1 MSGNKKINPKK
12 VLIGLLLIVV
22 TIYVIYTIYLVIA
35 NPTDTMTIENGVV
48 SQEETVVG
56 YIIRDEQVI
65 QGENYKNGMSQIVT
79 EGKRVSKG
87 ESIFR
92 YFSNDEQELNKK
104 IEELD
109 EKIETAMKQET
120 QKEES
125 GITSSEI
132 KIRETQIENKLSEL
146 NNITD
151 LQKISEYKKE
161 INRLITEKAKIIGE
175 QSKSGSYIKKLTD
188 ERNKYE
194 QQLNSGA
201 EYIKSPMAG
210 VVSYRVDGLENIL
223 TPNSFSSI
231 TKEYL
236 EGLDLKTGKII
247 SSSNEKGK
255 VVDNFK
261 AYVACVMKSEESKSA
276 KVNDKVSLRLSN
288 NEEVDAKIVYIG
300 NEINGEKVII
310 FEVDKVTDELI
321 NYRKISFSVIWWSY
335 KGLKVPITAIKND
348 GEKYYIKRIR
358 SGTTQELFVRLIG
371 KNQKYAVIKPYTNQ
385 ELKKMEYTDKEISSY
400 KKIAI
405 HDEILINYK

>member
-1 MSGNKKINPKK
+1 MSGNIKINPKK
-12 VLIGLLLIVV
+12 VLISLLLIVV

-92 YFSNDEQELNKK
+92 YFSNNEQELNKK

-125 GITSSEI
+125 GLTSSEI

-247 SSSNEKGK
+247 SSSNERGK

-261 AYVACVMKSEESKSA
+261 AYVACVMKSEEAKSA

-300 NEINGEKVII
+300 DEINGEKVII

>member
-1 MSGNKKINPKK
+1 MSGNIKINPKK
-12 VLIGLLLIVV
+12 VLISLLLIVV

-92 YFSNDEQELNKK
+92 YFSNNEQELNKK

-125 GITSSEI
+125 GLTSSEI

-247 SSSNEKGK
+247 SSSNERGK

-261 AYVACVMKSEESKSA
+261 AYVACVMKSEEAKSA

-300 NEINGEKVII
+300 DEINGEKVII

-358 SGTTQELFVRLIG
+358 SGTTQELLVKLIG